1 MTLAS
6 DPHLDLDLDFT
17 LNAGLR
23 AYVRAVSGAIGS
35 GWEACSLD
43 FDSPLGAYIALD
55 WRLGTHPD
63 CDLALLWHERQGWSA
78 VVETPSGEDLTV
90 ARLGGPVVAEPR
102 AVVKFLAEVRAGHV
116 PGTAPVAAE
125 TSADLAAA
133 LTAYLREPV
142 F

>member
-6 DPHLDLDLDFT
+6 DPHLDLDFA

-23 AYVRAVSGAIGS
+23 AYIRAVSVAIGS

-43 FDSPLGAYIALD
+43 FGSPLGAYIALD
-55 WRLGTHPD
+55 WRLAAHPG

-78 VVETPSGEDLTV
+78 VLETPSGEDLTV

-102 AVVKFLAEVRAGHV
+102 VVVKFLAEVRAGRT
-116 PGTAPVAAE
+116 PSPSPVLAGSVAE
-125 TSADLAAA
+125 
-133 LTAYLREPV
+133 LTAELTPYLERPV
-142 F
+142 L